1 MNIQLEQAEKQ
12 IGSLTNQLEIGNMNT
27 RKLEHQIESLER
39 ELSEKNEEV
48 CYKMFCFNFHTRRK
62 TLKVYFYEF
71 IKIDRVHDSTRSFK
85 ETNLELEK
93 INHDKESMVCFI
105 LFINAFDLFQF
116 QRFNFN
122 FSLKDL

>member
-48 CYKMFCFNFHTRRK
+48 CYKMFFFIFHTRRK

-116 QRFNFN
+116 QRFNLN